1 LDSQGLLSGNLIS
14 KYHEITFNA
23 GRILHVLTSPE
34 NEYYVRI
41 SRDNGRTQEE
51 PTIPNDWQEIEITIT
66 EDLTF
71 QLPNPTLNIRADNE
85 DSFQGP
91 IRAEELG
98 F

>member
-1 LDSQGLLSGNLIS
+1 MDSQGLLSGNLIS

-23 GRILHVLTSPE
+23 GRILHVLISPE

-51 PTIPNDWQEIEITIT
+51 PTIPEDWQKSEITIT
-66 EDLTF
+66 EDLTLL
-71 QLPNPTLNIRADNE
+71 LPNPTLNIRTDNQ

-91 IRAEELG
+91 IPPEKLG
-98 F
+98 L